1 MEKKIGNIT
10 IENARLIHRNF
21 SGAESRFN
29 PQGNRNFSVILDP
42 ELAEELI
49 ADGWNVK
56 SRPPR
61 DEQEDTFY
69 YLPVAV
75 RFDPIKP
82 NIYMVTSR
90 GKTQLDEHNVNL
102 LDSAIIRNAD
112 LKIHPRPWETATG
125 SGVKAYLR
133 TLYATIEE
141 DELDLKYGDI
151 PTAGR

>member
-21 SGAESRFN
+21 SGAATQFN
-29 PQGNRNFSVILDP
+29 PVGNRNFSVVLDP
-42 ELAEELI
+42 DFAHQLMD
-49 ADGWNVK
+49 DGWNVK
-56 SRPPR
+56 TKPPR
-61 DEQEDTFY
+61 DPQDDPLY
-69 YLPVAV
+69 YLPVTV
-75 RFDPIKP
+75 RFDPIAP
-82 NIYMVTSR
+82 NIFMVTSR
-90 GKTQLDEHNVNL
+90 GKTRLDESNVNL

-112 LKIHPRPWETATG
+112 LKIHPRAWETANG
-125 SGVKAYLR
+125 SGIKAYLR